1 MFRIRLIDRLKFVVE
16 RQFVKGAAFQLMVVM
31 LFIGLISIAGGL
43 LVAPVDG
50 AFDDLG
56 GAIWWAFLRLT
67 DPGYLGDD
75 EGSWTRFISTL
86 LTVSG
91 YVVFLGALVAI
102 MTRKLIAVMA
112 DLERG
117 LTPVYLKHHVVVL
130 GWTSRTRPLLR
141 ELLGSTGRMQ
151 RFLERHD
158 ARRLQLVVLSEEA
171 SAHQRLELGVDPG
184 IGRRARQI
192 ILRSGTAI
200 QPDALNRVAC
210 LDAAAIIVP
219 SSSHGPESLVT
230 SDMETVKAL
239 LSIASQARERQMPLP
254 YAVVELQDARKRPVV
269 ERAYPGLLEI
279 VAGDATISRLLV
291 QTVLHPGL
299 SAVYNELLTD
309 RDGNEIYVRSGDVMG
324 GRSLET
330 LAAELPDAVVLG
342 LLRPGSGGGYRAQLI
357 TAGDSVID
365 DDDRVAILARHY
377 DDTRPDGQR
386 DGHLPVLPRVAAT
399 QKAHP
404 AGREQPQRHR
414 ILVLG
419 WNRRVP
425 SLIEE
430 LASYSTHHFTV
441 DLASTTPAA
450 TRKAVV
456 KRHVGEDPRVDCH
469 YIEADFMAE
478 GELRH
483 LSPHEYDTV
492 VLLASDRMGSGEEAD
507 ARSMVGHLL
516 LDDVLSKVS
525 KRPQLILELSDPAN
539 ESLLTLPQSEV
550 MVSPIILSHVLAQVA
565 LRRELGAV
573 FEELFTVGGA
583 EFLFRRPDVYNLPAG
598 PDFRAL
604 EEAVAAYG
612 EIALGI
618 YRAAPGALGTRLL
631 LNPARSTPLSL
642 QEGDQVVVL
651 ADTGQPRP

>member
-1 MFRIRLIDRLKFVVE
+1 MFRIRLIDRMKFVIE

-31 LFIGLISIAGGL
+31 LFIGLISIVGGL
-43 LVAPVDG
+43 LVAPVGG

-75 EGSWTRFISTL
+75 EGSWTRFVSTL

-117 LTPVYLKHHVVVL
+117 LTPVYLRHHVVVL

-141 ELLGSTGRMQ
+141 ELLGSTGRMR

-158 ARRLQLVVLSEEA
+158 AKRLQLVVLSEEA
-171 SAHQRLELGVDPG
+171 SAHQRLELNADPG

-192 ILRSGTAI
+192 ILRSGTPM
-200 QPDALNRVAC
+200 QPDALSRVAC
-210 LDAAAIIVP
+210 LEAAVVIVP
-219 SSSHGPESLVT
+219 SSSHGPDSLVT
-230 SDMETVKAL
+230 SDTETVKAL
-239 LSIASQARERQMPLP
+239 LSIASQARERQLPLP

-279 VAGDATISRLLV
+279 VAGDAAISRLLV
-291 QTVLHPGL
+291 QNVLHPGL

-309 RDGNEIYVRSGDVMG
+309 REGNEIYVRSGDLMG
-324 GRSLET
+324 GRSLQT
-330 LAAELPDAVVLG
+330 LAAELPKAIVLG
-342 LLRPGSGGGYRAQLI
+342 LLRAGPAEEGRARLVIASDSLI
-357 TAGDSVID
+357 GE
-365 DDDRVAILARHY
+365 DDRVVILARHY
-377 DDTRPDGQR
+377 EDSRPDGQH
-386 DGHLPVLPRVAAT
+386 DGHLPVLARTTVKRQDHTVMQGQA
-399 QKAHP
+399 Q
-404 AGREQPQRHR
+404 EHR
-414 ILVLG
+414 MLVLG

-425 SLIEE
+425 SLIDE
-430 LASYSTHHFTV
+430 LGSYPTHHFSV

-450 TRKAVV
+450 SREAAVH
-456 KRHVGEDPRVDCH
+456 RHAGEEPGVDCH
-469 YIEADFMAE
+469 FIEADFMAE
-478 GELRH
+478 GELRR
-483 LSPHEYDTV
+483 LAPDQYDTV
-492 VLLASDRMGSGEEAD
+492 LLLASDRLGSGEEAD

-516 LDDVLSKVS
+516 LDDILSS
-525 KRPQLILELSDPAN
+525 SPRRPQLILELSDPAN
-539 ESLLTLPQSEV
+539 ELLLTLPQSEV
-550 MVSPIILSHVLAQVA
+550 MVSPIILSHILAQVA

-583 EFLFRRPDVYNLPAG
+583 EFLFRQPDVYDLPAA
-598 PDFRAL
+598 PDFQAL
-604 EEAVAAYG
+604 EAAAAG
-612 EIALGI
+612 HGDIALGI
-618 YRAAPGALGTRLL
+618 YRAASDAAGNRLM
-631 LNPARSTPLSL
+631 LNPARSTLLSL

-651 ADTGQPRP
+651 ADTGQP

>member
-1 MFRIRLIDRLKFVVE
+1 MVE

-31 LFIGLISIAGGL
+31 LFIGMISIVGGL
-43 LVAPVDG
+43 LVAPVGG

-75 EGSWTRFISTL
+75 QGSWTRFVSTL

-102 MTRKLIAVMA
+102 MTRKLIAVMQ

-130 GWTSRTRPLLR
+130 GWNSRTRPLLR

-158 ARRLQLVVLSEEA
+158 AKRLQLVVLSEEA
-171 SAHQRLELGVDPG
+171 SARQRLELGAEPG

-192 ILRSGTAI
+192 ILRSGAPI

-210 LDAAAIIVP
+210 LDAAVIIVP
-219 SSSHGPESLVT
+219 SSSHGPDSLVT

-239 LSIASQARERQMPLP
+239 LSIASQARERQVPLP
-254 YAVVELQDARKRPVV
+254 YAVVELQDVRKRPVV

-279 VAGDATISRLLV
+279 VAGDAAISRLMA
-291 QTVLHPGL
+291 QNMLHPGL
-299 SAVYNELLTD
+299 SALYNELLTD
-309 RDGNEIYVRSGDVMG
+309 RDGNEIYVRSGDVME
-324 GRSLET
+324 GRTLEA
-330 LAAELPDAVVLG
+330 LASELPAAIVLG
-342 LLRPGSGGGYRAQLI
+342 LLRAGSATHHYRAQLVS
-357 TAGDSVID
+357 ASDSVIG
-365 DDDRVAILARHY
+365 DDDRVVILARHY
-377 DDTRPDGQR
+377 DDTRPDGQH
-386 DGHLPVLPRVAAT
+386 DGHLPALPLEPGAGRV
-399 QKAHP
+399 HP
-404 AGREQPQRHR
+404 ATGKQPQRHR
-414 ILVLG
+414 VLVLG

-425 SLIEE
+425 SLIGE
-430 LASYSTHHFTV
+430 LASYPSHQFAV
-441 DLASTTPAA
+441 DLTSTTSAA
-450 TRKAVV
+450 GRKAAVE
-456 KRHVGEDPRVDCH
+456 RHVGDEPRVDCRF
-469 YIEADFMAE
+469 IEADFMAE
-478 GELRH
+478 GELRR

-492 VLLASDRMGSGEEAD
+492 LLLASDRLGSGEEAD
-507 ARSMVGHLL
+507 ARSMVGHLM
-516 LDDVLSKVS
+516 LDDILSETS
-525 KRPQLILELSDPAN
+525 ARPQVILELSDPAN

-550 MVSPIILSHVLAQVA
+550 MVSPIILSHILAQVA

-583 EFLFRRPDVYNLPAG
+583 EFLFRRPDAYDLPAA

-604 EEAVAAYG
+604 EEAAAAHG
-612 EIALGI
+612 DIALGV
-618 YRAAPGALGTRLL
+618 YRAKPDATGNRLL
-631 LNPARSTPLSL
+631 LNPARTAPLAL

-651 ADTGQPRP
+651 ADTGQP